1 MAAAPRLITLLTD
14 FGLSDVYVG
23 TMKGAI
29 AQVDPTLQI
38 MDLTHQVPPQNIAIA
53 RFHLMLAH
61 PYFPPGTV
69 HVAVVDPGVGSQR
82 RAIAVEF
89 AGGFLVGPDNG
100 LFSGVLSQSP
110 AIAAVELN
118 RPEYWRTPNPS
129 STFHGRDIFAPV
141 GAHLAGGIPLATVGS
156 PIDPQALVTLDVPAW
171 QHTSSGLRGIVQYI
185 DRFGNLVTNI
195 PGHAVDQH
203 TWSLTLNTL
212 QIPGH
217 RTYSDTEVGQPV
229 AIVGSHGWVEV
240 AINGGDAQFQLRAEL
255 GSEVDIQLQAA
266 PQEAMATNFN
276 NL

>member
-1 MAAAPRLITLLTD
+1 MAAAARLITLLTD

-29 AQVDPTLQI
+29 ANIDPTLQI
-38 MDLTHQVPPQNIAIA
+38 IDLSHQVPPQHIAIA
-53 RFHLMLAH
+53 RFQLMISH

-69 HVAVVDPGVGSQR
+69 HIAVVDPGVGSQR

-110 AIAAVELN
+110 AIAAVELDQ
-118 RPEYWRTPNPS
+118 PEYWRTATPS

-141 GAHLAGGIPLATVGS
+141 GAHLACGVPLTDVGTA
-156 PIDPQALVTLDVPAW
+156 IDPQALVTLDLPDW
-171 QHTSSGLRGIVQYI
+171 HRTSSGLRGSVQYI

-195 PGHAVDQH
+195 PGDEVNHHA
-203 TWSLTLNTL
+203 WSLTLGTI
-212 QIPGH
+212 QMPGQH
-217 RTYSDTEVGQPV
+217 TYSDAALGEPV

-240 AINGGDAQFQLRAEL
+240 AVHGGDAQFQLRAEL
-255 GSEVDIQLQAA
+255 GSEVEIQ
-266 PQEAMATNFN
+266 F
-276 NL
+276 